1 MFSAARGPLPVQA
14 LASTQRTFEIKP
26 VTLPSGRGR
35 LTTKPLPTGLLSA
48 FREESGRQSTEPHY
62 NRLRTNRSE
71 PEEGPSAGTTHSS
84 FPVLYLAL
92 VNDSYMTIPSH
103 LGMCVPEMEELK

>member
-14 LASTQRTFEIKP
+14 LASAQRTFEIKP
-26 VTLPSGRGR
+26 VTLPLGRGR

-62 NRLRTNRSE
+62 NRLRTNRS
-71 PEEGPSAGTTHSS
+71 GPSNPFFVPGSPSGAGQRQ
-84 FPVLYLAL
+84 LYE
-92 VNDSYMTIPSH
+92 PS
-103 LGMCVPEMEELK
+103 GDVRT